1 MSYNTEHYLTNGNK
15 AFQESFNRVT
25 QSLLDGTLTG
35 VSLNTP
41 TITTPSINTG
51 GTWTD
56 SPTIETPI
64 IKCPVIERE
73 NPSGSPTA
81 FLRCY
86 ANGSATSPAYI
97 SHLHSQGTKASP
109 SPTQNNNYCGFI
121 PFWGYGT
128 GGFDGGYSAYI
139 LAQALENF
147 AGTSNRAMGLEFGV
161 RAAGDA
167 SSNPVFHLRK
177 TQATFGSTE
186 GTGSI
191 AVKMGAMTATTGTFS
206 GAVSGVTSLS
216 MSGALSG
223 GTTISCSSSITG
235 NGIYYGNNA
244 NNYLDMN
251 TSGNSILYSRG
262 SVAAMVDNDN
272 NSTSNAF
279 FVYNNGSTSDI
290 QLQVKENE
298 VTFYGV
304 PFPTSDATI
313 NLGKSG
319 NRWKDIYAS
328 NGTIQTSDIRQK
340 DLYDQSPIDY
350 LDFVKNLDVECGKWK
365 DEIIPE
371 QVETYY
377 EQKFDIEEVEKT
389 EIEFSDGT
397 WQEVK
402 YIEKIKKP
410 VYSWQE
416 ITDSE
421 GNKRVELLPV
431 YEQKIRITES
441 KTITH
446 DRTHFWFVAQQI
458 KEYLDSKNID
468 TINFAPLIIDKET
481 DNYGLRYQQFI
492 PIITKVIQDLIIRI
506 ENLEG
511 K

>member
-1 MSYNTEHYLTNGNK
+1 MSYNTDHYLTNGNK
-15 AFQESFNRVT
+15 ALQESFNRVT
-25 QSLLDGTLTG
+25 QCLLNGILTGATLTE
-35 VSLNTP
+35 P
-41 TITTPSINTG
+41 TLTKPKIERDNSAN
-51 GTWTD
+51 
-56 SPTIETPI
+56 SPTSELF
-64 IKCPVIERE
+64 
-73 NPSGSPTA
+73 SYGGAAYFSY
-81 FLRCY
+81 L
-86 ANGSATSPAYI
+86 SAR
-97 SHLHSQGTKASP
+97 GTKASP
-109 SPTQNNNYCGFI
+109 TALQNGDVISSFTGS
-121 PFWGYGT
+121 GYGT
-128 GGFDGGYSAYI
+128 GGFDNFSGYLALKADENFGDSTHRSAYWNLTI
-139 LAQALENF
+139 R
-147 AGTSNRAMGLEFGV
+147 G
-161 RAAGDA
+161 AGD
-167 SSNPVFHLRK
+167 SSVQDIAFFDK
-177 TQATFGSTE
+177 TLFTFGSTR

-191 AVKMGAMTATTGTFS
+191 AVKMGAMTATTGTFA

-235 NGIYYGNNA
+235 NGIYYGNNS
-244 NNYLDMN
+244 NNYFDCN
-251 TSGNSILYSRG
+251 TNGNSIVYSRG
-262 SVAAMVDNDN
+262 SVACHVDYDN
-272 NSTSNAF
+272 NSVSNSF
-279 FVYNNGSTSDI
+279 FIYNNGSTSDI

-350 LDFVKNLDVECGKWK
+350 LDFVKNLDIACGKWK
-365 DEIIPE
+365 DETIPE

-377 EQKFDIEEVEKT
+377 EQKFDIEELEKAD
-389 EIEFSDGT
+389 IEFIDGN

-410 VYSWQE
+410 VYSFQK

-421 GNKRVELLPV
+421 GNKRIESLPV
-431 YEQKIRITES
+431 YEQKTRVIES
-441 KTITH
+441 KTINH

-468 TINFAPLIIDKET
+468 TVNFAPLIIDKET

-492 PIITKVIQDLIIRI
+492 PILTKVIQDLIIRI